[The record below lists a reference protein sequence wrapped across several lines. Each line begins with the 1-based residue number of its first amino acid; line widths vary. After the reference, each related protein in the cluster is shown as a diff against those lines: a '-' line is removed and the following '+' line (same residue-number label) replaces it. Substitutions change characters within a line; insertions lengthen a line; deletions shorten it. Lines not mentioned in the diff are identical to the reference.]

1 MTFYEESYSN
11 TGVCCSL
18 FCCRISVKVIAGLL
32 YGNMVS
38 RFAQVIINASWVY
51 ISLVWGVLY
60 LLMGI
65 SAGLVWSMRTLYS
78 WLLTIL
84 FVVQLIIN
92 LAWSFTF
99 FWMKSPV
106 AGLVVLVLLFVCVVL
121 YVVGCY
127 KQSRAAALMNIPY
140 VVWLL
145 YAMFLNSYIVMN
157 N

>member
-1 MTFYEESYSN
+1 MK
-11 TGVCCSL
+11 
-18 FCCRISVKVIAGLL
+18 KVIPILEFVVLSFVVGYLSRLL
-32 YGNMVS
+32 QSSSMETWYPDLYKSSLTPPG
-38 RFAQVIINASWVY
+38 Y
-51 ISLVWGVLY
+51 IFSLVWGALY

-99 FWMKSPV
+99 FWMKSPA

>member
-1 MTFYEESYSN
+1 MK
-11 TGVCCSL
+11 
-18 FCCRISVKVIAGLL
+18 KVIPILEFVVLSFVVGYLSRLL
-32 YGNMVS
+32 QSSSMETWYPDLYKSSLTPPG
-38 RFAQVIINASWVY
+38 Y
-51 ISLVWGVLY
+51 IFSLVWGVLY

-99 FWMKSPV
+99 FWMKSPA

>member
-1 MTFYEESYSN
+1 MK
-11 TGVCCSL
+11 
-18 FCCRISVKVIAGLL
+18 KVIPILEFVVLSFVVGYLSRLL
-32 YGNMVS
+32 QSSSMETWYPDLYKSSLTPPG
-38 RFAQVIINASWVY
+38 Y
-51 ISLVWGVLY
+51 IFSLVWGVLY

>member
-1 MTFYEESYSN
+1 MK
-11 TGVCCSL
+11 
-18 FCCRISVKVIAGLL
+18 KVIPILEFVVLSFVVGYLSRLLQGSSMETWYPGLHKSSL
-32 YGNMVS
+32 TPPG
-38 RFAQVIINASWVY
+38 Y
-51 ISLVWGVLY
+51 IFSLVWGVLY

-106 AGLVVLVLLFVCVVL
+106 AGLVVLVLLFVCVLL

>member
-1 MTFYEESYSN
+1 MK
-11 TGVCCSL
+11 
-18 FCCRISVKVIAGLL
+18 KVIPILEFVVLSFVVGYLSRLL
-32 YGNMVS
+32 QSSSMETWYPDLYKSSLTPPG
-38 RFAQVIINASWVY
+38 Y
-51 ISLVWGVLY
+51 IFSLVWGVLY
-60 LLMGI
+60 LLLGI

-99 FWMKSPV
+99 FWMKSPA